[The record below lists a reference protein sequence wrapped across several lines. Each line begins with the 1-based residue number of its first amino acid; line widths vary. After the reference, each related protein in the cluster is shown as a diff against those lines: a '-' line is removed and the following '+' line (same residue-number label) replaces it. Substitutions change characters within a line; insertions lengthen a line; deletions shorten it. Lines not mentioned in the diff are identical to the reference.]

1 MKLMLI
7 VRTVVLFGLTLL
19 SACVSSPGDEAVF
32 MPDGLVAYYRL
43 NGDAVDKSG
52 NGHDGTVVGAVAVAD
67 RNGNDNSA
75 LSFNGVNSYV
85 RCGDILDDVFC
96 APVAKFSIAAWA
108 KTRTMG
114 RFASGGGLMLGKAAG
129 GTNGPYQWTITRADG
144 VIYAAV
150 MSDPIAQNYIGV
162 SSPMSAGQWFH
173 FVLVFD
179 GSLAKSDRVQLY
191 VNGESVNTT
200 ILRDLGSLGTSTTN
214 TGQQITIGAGHAAGG
229 PTIPN
234 NCYDG
239 IIDEVR
245 FYNKALSFTEQ
256 HDLYVSKN

>member
-1 MKLMLI
+1 MPSAFVVRSIIISTLLFRSPLFHDIALPLSRRNLMKLMLI

-108 KTRTMG
+108 KTRTIG
-114 RFASGGGLMLGKAAG
+114 RFASGGGLMLGKSRG
-129 GTNGPYQWTITRADG
+129 GHEWSVPVDHNSRRW
-144 VIYAAV
+144 
-150 MSDPIAQNYIGV
+150 SDLCRSDVRPHCAKLHRSFESDVGRSMV
-162 SSPMSAGQWFH
+162 SFCARVRWESGQ
-173 FVLVFD
+173 
-179 GSLAKSDRVQLY
+179 
-191 VNGESVNTT
+191 
-200 ILRDLGSLGTSTTN
+200 I
-214 TGQQITIGAGHAAGG
+214 
-229 PTIPN
+229 
-234 NCYDG
+234 
-239 IIDEVR
+239 
-245 FYNKALSFTEQ
+245 
-256 HDLYVSKN
+256 

>member
-1 MKLMLI
+1 MKLMI
-7 VRTVVLFGLTLL
+7 VIRTTLL
-19 SACVSSPGDEAVF
+19 LVLSVFCACTNPAGDDAVF

-52 NGHDGTVVGAVAVAD
+52 NGHDGVVVGAVAIAD

-75 LSFNGVNSYV
+75 LSFNGVSSYV

-114 RFASGGGLMLGKAAG
+114 RFSAGGGMMIGKSAG
-129 GTNGPYQWTITRADG
+129 GTNGPYQWNITHADG
-144 VIYAAV
+144 VISAAV
-150 MSDPIAQNYIGV
+150 MSDPIAQNYINV
-162 SSPMSAGQWFH
+162 SSPMPAGQWFH

-179 GSLAKSDRVQLY
+179 GSLAETDRVQLY

-200 ILRDLGSLGTSTTN
+200 ILRDLGTLGTSTTN
-214 TGQQITIGAGHAAGG
+214 TGQQITIGAGHAAGA

-245 FYNKALSFTEQ
+245 IYNKALTFSEQ
-256 HDLYVSKN
+256 HDLFVSKN